1 MTSAMKHIVSCENFR
16 RTGKST
22 QPALP
27 TLPEKGVSDT
37 EVMLL
42 LETINDIL
50 EEFDWPTCSSS
61 YKNSFLETFMQKVD
75 DQTTQFLNERFIQ

>member
-1 MTSAMKHIVSCENFR
+1 MTSAMKHIMSCKNFR

-22 QPALP
+22 QLALP

-50 EEFDWPTCSSS
+50 EKFDQPTRSSS
-61 YKNSFLETFMQKVD
+61 NKNSFLETFMQKVD
-75 DQTTQFLNERFIQ
+75 DQTTQLLNERFIR